1 MCPRQIEVS
10 STSQQDNAACWEKL
24 FQQLPVALAHAVLS
38 MLANSALKPEAP
50 RTFTFGS
57 MKPYDVT
64 PTTALRVRLRKPFG
78 AALAGSPK
86 FWTHGPPLETPAL
99 ALPYSNSVLLGAV
112 LPTGRSRES
121 LTR

>member
-10 STSQQDNAACWEKL
+10 STSQQANAACWEKL

-78 AALAGSPK
+78 AALSGSPK
-86 FWTHGPPLETPAL
+86 FSTHGPPLEPPVMS
-99 ALPYSNSVLLGAV
+99 LPYSNALLPATE
-112 LPTGRSRES
+112 LPTR
-121 LTR
+121 